1 MFMVIFEVHAKAE
14 SADVYASR
22 VSLLKKEIV
31 KIDGFID
38 QSLYHSRNRDGWLLS
53 LSNWRDEKALVRWRT
68 QSVHQSL
75 QAKCRS
81 EVFIDYKLRIG
92 QLTRDTRLPSGCA
105 LLEQRLDETE
115 AGEGNTVVLIN
126 AKRTENFAEDTSPE
140 VIAKWLG
147 LAPDAPRPVS
157 WEVYSSAMTP
167 GEYVLRTS
175 WRDPFTAEAFDA
187 LAVLPDGAR
196 SRRVRVIRDYGMYDR
211 REAPQYFP
219 DVPRVVAKASIS
231 SQDR

>member
-22 VSLLKKEIV
+22 IALLKTEVV

-38 QSLYHSRNRDGWLLS
+38 QTLYYSRNRKGWMLS

-68 QSVHQSL
+68 QATHQNL

-92 QLTRDTRLPSGCA
+92 QLTRDSQLPAGCA

-115 AGEGNTVVLIN
+115 AGEGTTVVLIN
-126 AKRTENFAEDTSPE
+126 AQRTEKFAEDASPE

-147 LAPDAPRPVS
+147 LALEAPGLVS
-157 WEVYSSAMTP
+157 WEVHASAMTV

-175 WRDPFTAEAFDA
+175 WRDSGAAEAYEA
-187 LAVLPDGAR
+187 SANLPDNFR
-196 SRRVRVIRDYGMYDR
+196 SRRVRVIRDYSMYDR

-219 DVPRVVAKASIS
+219 DVPRAVATTSINS
-231 SQDR
+231 